1 MEQIGYVTKLLD
13 NNKCK
18 ILVSRISG
26 CKGTCKTCSGCPT
39 PSMHIVMDNLLDVS
53 VGDYVKIGV
62 DSKTV
67 LKYSVFLYGLP
78 ILFFVLSILLL
89 NIFFPNLKNIDL
101 IGFSVGI
108 LMMTIA
114 FMIVKFIDKKYAH
127 ISTKAM
133 FMEQK
138 ISKKDLYS

>member
-18 ILVSRISG
+18 ILVSGIGG
-26 CKGTCKTCSGCPT
+26 CKGTCKTCSGCPF
-39 PSMHIVMDNLLDVS
+39 PIIRVMDNLLNVS

-67 LKYSVFLYGLP
+67 LKYSVLYGLP

-101 IGFSVGI
+101 IGFSVGM

-138 ISKKDLYS
+138 FQKDLYS